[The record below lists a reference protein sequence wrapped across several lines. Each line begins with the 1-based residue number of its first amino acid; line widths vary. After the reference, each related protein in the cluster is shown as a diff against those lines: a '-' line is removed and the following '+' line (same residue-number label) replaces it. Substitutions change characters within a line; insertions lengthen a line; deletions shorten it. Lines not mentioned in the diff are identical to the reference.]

1 MRYPPPCWRYPA
13 LTPIPPAISKPSTLL
28 RGISRLANPHDD
40 PNGDRLKALSD
51 KIEARK
57 ATQPDDS
64 PHQKKDYALANLAW
78 RMVIELVAG
87 LGIGFGIGYGLD
99 WLFGTI
105 PIFLVI
111 FTLLGLAA
119 GIKTMLGSAQELG
132 EKQAAKYAAEQE
144 DNARGD

>member
-1 MRYPPPCWRYPA
+1 M
-13 LTPIPPAISKPSTLL
+13 
-28 RGISRLANPHDD
+28 ANPLDD
-40 PNGDRLKALSD
+40 LPNDRLKALSD
-51 KIEARK
+51 KIDKHKSAR
-57 ATQPDDS
+57 PEDS

-99 WLFGTI
+99 RFLGTL

-119 GIKTMLGSAQELG
+119 GIKTMLNSARELG
-132 EKQAAKYAAEQE
+132 EKQAAKAAAEQE
-144 DNARGD
+144 DNAGGD